1 MRRRMLLAV
10 MATLVAAVSIGALPH
25 TVQAQADDLAL
36 CGTASAAEDGALEG
50 VLVTA
55 RRAGAPMSVTVSTNE
70 RGRYCFPRTHLAP
83 GEYALRIRATGYD
96 LDGSPRA
103 VVAADRQATVDLTL
117 RETVDL
123 AAQLT
128 SQEWIISAPLTPG
141 QKHAMQR
148 QVINCNFCHTLE
160 RVVRTRYTSEE
171 WIPVIQRM
179 NTYHPDF
186 TGSVRVQ
193 TWGGMGLSA
202 DDWWTLPVK
211 DLADSLA
218 SMNLGRGATWSYPL
232 QTLPRPE
239 GRATSAIVTVYDIP
253 RQPSVIHDLDVDTNG
268 NVWYGNTGYDF
279 LGKLDPKTGTF
290 SEYPAPNYSTQQ
302 GGVVGLMDVQADPEG
317 GIWANIQGGLAR
329 FDSRTL
335 EWKRYDLPRSPGA
348 FTAPF
353 RGTKATTVWTHSG
366 LRIDAASGAVD
377 DFNPRGDSTDPHT
390 PYMVD
395 RDSQDN
401 AFFTDYGRF
410 GYQGSYISRIDG
422 KTGEVTFYPTPTSNA
437 FPRRGYIDPQDRF
450 WFGEFYGDRIGMF
463 DTRSEQFKEFPTP
476 HPYSSPYYARP
487 DKNGDIWASSNGSD
501 RVLRLDP
508 ETGEF
513 LEYLMPVYYDARKVV
528 TDPSTNTT
536 TVWLPNKNMAQLI
549 RVEVPD

>member
-1 MRRRMLLAV
+1 MRSLLLLTV
-10 MATLVAAVSIGALPH
+10 MAALAAAVSIGPLPH
-25 TVQAQADDLAL
+25 SVQAQADGPAL
-36 CGTASAAEDGALEG
+36 CGTASAAEGGALEG

-55 RRAGAPMSVTVSTNE
+55 RREGAPMSVTVSTNQQ
-70 RGRYCFPRTHLAP
+70 GRYCFPRTHLAP

-103 VVAADRQATVDLTL
+103 VVAADGQATVDLTL
-117 RETVDL
+117 SETIDL

-128 SQEWIISAPLTPG
+128 SQEWIISAPITPE
-141 QKHAMQR
+141 QKHAIQR
-148 QVINCNFCHTLE
+148 QVVNCNFCHTLE
-160 RVVRTRYTSEE
+160 RVVRTRYTVDE

-193 TWGGMGLSA
+193 TWGGLGTG
-202 DDWWTLPVK
+202 DNWWTLPAEE
-211 DLADSLA
+211 LAESLA
-218 SMNLGRGATWSYPL
+218 SMNLGRDATWSYPL
-232 QTLPRPE
+232 RTLPRPS
-239 GRATSAIVTVYDIP
+239 GRATRAIVTVYDIP
-253 RQPSVIHDLDVDTNG
+253 RQPSVIHDLDVDADG

-302 GGVVGLMDVQADPEG
+302 GGAVGLMDVQADPEG
-317 GIWANIQGGLAR
+317 GIWANVQGGVAR
-329 FDSRTL
+329 FDSGTL
-335 EWKRYDLPRSPGA
+335 EWKRYDLPRGAGA
-348 FTAPF
+348 FIAPF

-366 LRIDAASGAVD
+366 LRINAASGAVD
-377 DFNPRGDSTDPHT
+377 DFNPQGDSTDPHT

-401 AFFTDYGRF
+401 GYFTDYGRF
-410 GYQGSYISRIDG
+410 GYQGSYITRIDG
-422 KTGEVTFYPTPTSNA
+422 KTGDVTFYPTPTPDA
-437 FPRRGYIDPQDRF
+437 FPRRGYIDEQDRF

-463 DTRSEQFKEFPTP
+463 DTKSEQFKEFPTP

-487 DKNGDIWASSNGSD
+487 DKNGDIWTSSNGSD

-528 TDPSTNTT
+528 TDPSTSTT
-536 TVWLPNKNMAQLI
+536 TIWLPNKNLSQLI